1 MFTDRKDP
9 FKSLLSLQGQVA
21 KPAASTRTKNSL
33 PIQSYDLSKFKV
45 AGIIVGLVENRAL
58 VVDPVGK
65 GYVVK
70 QGMLIGDN
78 DGRISKITAT
88 TIEVIENYSDDN
100 RHISKRTVRL
110 TLPQKK

>member
-1 MFTDRKDP
+1 M
-9 FKSLLSLQGQVA
+9 
-21 KPAASTRTKNSL
+21 
-33 PIQSYDLSKFKV
+33 

-58 VVDPVGK
+58 VIDPVGK

-88 TIEVIENYSDDN
+88 TIEVIENYRDDN
-100 RHISKRTVRL
+100 GHISKRTVRL